1 MAVDFKMPRIG
12 PLGILGLLSAA
23 VFFVAAVA
31 GLFGGHSGNTNGL
44 APGGEALI
52 HSGSKSTPLATDQET
67 YDETQ
72 KILLA
77 KDWAGL
83 RQLVGQGRV
92 FVVDE
97 GTRLRVIEANWDRTM
112 ARVEILEG
120 PQASKVGWIAEAYL
134 AKGSTP

>member
-1 MAVDFKMPRIG
+1 MALDFKMPRIG
-12 PLGILGLLSAA
+12 PLGILGLLGAA

-31 GLFGGHSGNTNGL
+31 GLFGGHSGNTKGV

-52 HSGSKSTPLATDQET
+52 HSGSKSTPLATAQET

-92 FVVDE
+92 FIVDE
-97 GTRLRVIEANWDRTM
+97 GTRLRVRETTWDLAM
-112 ARVEILEG
+112 AQVEVLEG
-120 PQASKVGWIAEAYL
+120 PQAGKVGWIAEAYL
-134 AKGSTP
+134 VKGNTP